1 MERDVGPLQ
10 ELLAGRYR
18 IDRELGRGGFAT
30 VYKVWNLAL
39 GRAEALK
46 VLAPGHETDED
57 FPRRFRQEVRLAAS
71 LDHPSIATVHDFG
84 ESGGVYWYSMRL
96 VEGRTLALE
105 LRTLGPLE
113 EREAARV
120 AIPVL
125 DALEYSHARGIVHRD
140 IKPENV
146 IVDHDGH
153 PFLMDFGIAK
163 SAESLVKTQSG
174 FLLGTP
180 SYVAPE
186 QAQGKP
192 LDGRADL
199 YALGVTLYRVVSG
212 RYPFEAQDP
221 LQAVILRLTEP
232 PRPLAEARP
241 GGDPVF
247 AAIVMRA
254 LRRDPG
260 ERWPS
265 AAAMRE
271 AFAAWLASREAEPAP
286 RRAGLPASLQGGPSA
301 PDADAEEATRLGP
314 SPTLIAQASLPTV
327 LSGRPSRQP
336 TTWNFGTTTRRS
348 HVFRLAAGFAA
359 GLFVF
364 AAASLVLLRG
374 NGRTDEAPLRP
385 AAPAPKTPAP
395 GAATAPLAT
404 LVPAPTVAIP
414 APSPS
419 PAAAPV
425 LEERPASRPAPEPP
439 ASRPVTVPERLT
451 PEPPFGGEP
460 PAGCSGVAV
469 TVGFAIDAH
478 GGVVSPRLFPSEASP
493 ECGRFVLEALPGWKW
508 RPAVDAS
515 GAPVPS
521 ARLVALIR
529 LP

>member
-1 MERDVGPLQ
+1 MQKSIPLRGPPSGPCRRKGSRSPARCQ
-10 ELLAGRYR
+10 RIPSLL
-18 IDRELGRGGFAT
+18 
-30 VYKVWNLAL
+30 
-39 GRAEALK
+39 
-46 VLAPGHETDED
+46 D
-57 FPRRFRQEVRLAAS
+57 FAS
-71 LDHPSIATVHDFG
+71 LAHKRDARIG
-84 ESGGVYWYSMRL
+84 ELS
-96 VEGRTLALE
+96 
-105 LRTLGPLE
+105 
-113 EREAARV
+113 
-120 AIPVL
+120 
-125 DALEYSHARGIVHRD
+125 
-140 IKPENV
+140 
-146 IVDHDGH
+146 
-153 PFLMDFGIAK
+153 
-163 SAESLVKTQSG
+163 
-174 FLLGTP
+174 
-180 SYVAPE
+180 
-186 QAQGKP
+186 
-192 LDGRADL
+192 
-199 YALGVTLYRVVSG
+199 
-212 RYPFEAQDP
+212 
-221 LQAVILRLTEP
+221 ILRQIH
-232 PRPLAEARP
+232 PRPRHRP
-241 GGDPVF
+241 GGRVGP
-247 AAIVMRA
+247 AEHRA
-254 LRRDPG
+254 RIG
-260 ERWPS
+260 VHN
-265 AAAMRE
+265 
-271 AFAAWLASREAEPAP
+271 
-286 RRAGLPASLQGGPSA
+286 A

-395 GAATAPLAT
+395 GAATAPLPA
-404 LVPAPTVAIP
+404 LVPAPSVAIP